1 MKILLLITFAYV
13 CNAYNIFSKTPEI
26 KNKAQKTI
34 ENESVNFQLS
44 NTDSTLDLN
53 TFIINSYS
61 TICSNRIATITNCNN
76 IGQIYKPVLFIY
88 DNENNNKTM
97 FNKLYIQDTA
107 NTRDA
112 TFNYLFMLL
121 DLTNFVNNLTP
132 NKVYKQIT
140 VISVADVNNIVFY
153 LKIVYKLY

>member
-1 MKILLLITFAYV
+1 MKILLLITFAYA

-26 KNKAQKTI
+26 KNKEQKTLSAEKI
-34 ENESVNFQLS
+34 YFQLTNS
-44 NTDSTLDLN
+44 DGTLDLN
-53 TFIINSYS
+53 TFIVNSYI
-61 TICSNRIATITNCNN
+61 TICANRIATIINCNN

-88 DNENNNKTM
+88 DNESTNKTM

-140 VISVADVNNIVFY
+140 VISVADVNNIEFY